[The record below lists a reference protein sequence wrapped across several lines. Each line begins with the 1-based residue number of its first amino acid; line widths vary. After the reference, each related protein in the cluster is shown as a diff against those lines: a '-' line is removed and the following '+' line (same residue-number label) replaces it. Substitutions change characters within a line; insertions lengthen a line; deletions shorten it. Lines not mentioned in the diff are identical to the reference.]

1 MMDLGASVCL
11 PNGAPH
17 CDRCPAA
24 EFCRAHL
31 ENLTDRLPVRAP
43 KKPRRVESRDVY
55 LLFYENRV
63 ALRRREE
70 TGLLAGLWEYPNE
83 LAADLPSEWG
93 LYPDKLERAAVGKH
107 IFTHIEWHLTAL
119 RGELTSPDLP
129 EGWVWAS
136 REELR
141 HIYAV
146 PNAFRFA
153 EDAVE
158 RNLL

>member
-1 MMDLGASVCL
+1 M
-11 PNGAPH
+11 
-17 CDRCPAA
+17 
-24 EFCRAHL
+24 
-31 ENLTDRLPVRAP
+31 
-43 KKPRRVESRDVY
+43 
-55 LLFYENRV
+55 
-63 ALRRREE
+63 
-70 TGLLAGLWEYPNE
+70 
-83 LAADLPSEWG
+83 
-93 LYPDKLERAAVGKH
+93 GKH

-119 RGELTSPDLP
+119 SGELTSPDLP

-146 PNAFRFA
+146 PKAFRFA